1 MSKPSAETYENLR
14 YEVRGRVA
22 VITYDRQ
29 ARRNAIDLAMYLEMV
44 GAVERANA
52 DDHVGAIVLTNEG
65 PVFCAGTDIKA
76 APPPRDPVTGRRPN
90 MAAMGMADDTSW
102 LHLLRRS
109 KPSLAAI
116 GGSAIGLGIT
126 HVLACDIRMGS
137 QTSTY
142 SFPFLARGTMP
153 EFGCSGLLPQ
163 LVGYGRALDIC
174 LSSAVLDAAEAERIG
189 LITRVAPDAELIDQA
204 LALAEKI
211 AGYPT
216 IPLGLTRGMF
226 QGGMDDAALNAVLK
240 RERDSFI
247 AQRALEKAAR
257 EPG

>member
-1 MSKPSAETYENLR
+1 MSQPGAETYENIR

-29 ARRNAIDLAMYLEMV
+29 ARRNAIDLSMYLEMV
-44 GAVERANA
+44 AAVERANA
-52 DDHVGAIVLTNEG
+52 DDGVGAIVLTNAG

-90 MAAMGMADDTSW
+90 MAGMGMADDTSW

-109 KPSLAAI
+109 KPSLAAVA
-116 GGSAIGLGIT
+116 GAAIGLGIT

-137 QTSTY
+137 QSSTY

-153 EFGCSGLLPQ
+153 EFGCSALLPQ

-174 LSSAVLDAAEAERIG
+174 LSSAAMDAAEAERIG
-189 LITRVAPDAELIDQA
+189 LITRVVPDGELMDQA

-211 AGYPT
+211 AGYAAV
-216 IPLGLTRGMF
+216 PLGLTRGMF
-226 QGGMDDAALNAVLK
+226 HGVMDDAALNAVLT
-240 RERDSFI
+240 RERDAFI
-247 AQRALEKAAR
+247 AQYRLEKAAR
-257 EPG
+257 EAG